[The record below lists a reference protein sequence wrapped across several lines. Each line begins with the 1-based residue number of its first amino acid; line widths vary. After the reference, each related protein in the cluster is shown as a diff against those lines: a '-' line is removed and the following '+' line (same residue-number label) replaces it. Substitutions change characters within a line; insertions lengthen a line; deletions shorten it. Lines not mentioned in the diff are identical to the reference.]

1 MSVSFKLPRLR
12 MIAAGFAVATSIAI
26 AAPALAQADNV
37 LASARASGIVGE
49 QADGFVGVVA
59 GATASADVRAR
70 VEQLNIRRRAAY
82 TERATQRGV
91 TVNEMAAAV
100 ACEIFAGRIAVG
112 EKYRG
117 EDNQWRQRTA
127 SAAVVMPSF
136 CPPA

>member
-1 MSVSFKLPRLR
+1 MSVSFITRSR
-12 MIAAGFAVATSIAI
+12 MIVAATAVALSITFALPV
-26 AAPALAQADNV
+26 AAQSDSV

-49 QADGFVGVVA
+49 QADGYVGVAA
-59 GATASADVRAR
+59 GASASADVRAR

-82 TERATQRGV
+82 TERATARGA

-117 EDNQWRQRTA
+117 EDGQWRQRTA
-127 SAAVVMPSF
+127 SAPVVMPSF
-136 CPPA
+136 CPE